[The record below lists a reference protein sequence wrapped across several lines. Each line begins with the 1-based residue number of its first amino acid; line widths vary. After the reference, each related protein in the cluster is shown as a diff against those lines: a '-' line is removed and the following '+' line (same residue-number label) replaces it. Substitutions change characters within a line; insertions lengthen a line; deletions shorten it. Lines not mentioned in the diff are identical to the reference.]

1 MYFVVS
7 NPFAA
12 GAVLASGS
20 IVNYNIALED
30 SLTSHG
36 KLGKTFYLNT
46 AMLKRHIFSIS
57 VLEELLPRP
66 LE

>member
-1 MYFVVS
+1 MYFVVF
-7 NPFAA
+7 NPFAT

-20 IVNYNIALED
+20 IVNYHIALED
-30 SLTSHG
+30 SLMSHG
-36 KLGKTFYLNT
+36 KLGETFYLNT
-46 AMLKRHIFSIS
+46 AMLKYHIFSIS